1 MTRRYFLRCVILSD
15 ILFFSLVAG
24 QSPRYELRGQK
35 VSLKPDIPGRPE
47 NILWKRNGNKV
58 VEFNGQEQ
66 EAYGQY
72 ENRVSLDWH
81 TAELEITDLRF
92 EDSGDYE
99 LEVYMNKKL
108 STSLHKLEVIDRV
121 AKPNISCEMNDGGSS
136 NKSGTLLCTAEPRQ
150 PQSLMKFEWHVERG
164 KVQPGTTLTIS
175 LGDEYDD
182 EVYICEVRNPLSEET
197 TKFTAKDCYPENNS
211 VLIGVLIGI
220 AVLSLFVMGLGIFCC
235 KQHNK
240 VCFAKGNR
248 QDSEQPGA
256 TEGSDERE
264 VLIDRTPT
272 RPSSQRLIQGSVRN
286 KVELFESSFRGGRLP
301 ISFPAEKNKDENEET
316 GPPPSTPHSES
327 HSPLDPSNAA
337 TNDKGDADAEQLSEL
352 AEEVLQHH
360 DSSDSEKE
368 NELKPADVS
377 TKTMSPLEL
386 SSASEHQDSEKDEEG
401 KSPPANVVTPVP
413 KPRSQLPQN
422 SPNIAPEGTTGGQKE
437 DANSNQVNGE
447 TDTSGVGE
455 GNESGASGEDEN
467 LSPVSE
473 QKDSETTQHDQDPNL
488 TQSETH
494 TSEDNQQE
502 MDKQSGSEGNSE
514 EPDLYSASSHQPQSS
529 TPTKP
534 DNRSNDTFQESP
546 DVAHEKPGQQGE
558 GETTKESE
566 ESGESEDDNV
576 QDKK

>member
-316 GPPPSTPHSES
+316 GPPPSTPH
-327 HSPLDPSNAA
+327 N
-337 TNDKGDADAEQLSEL
+337 
-352 AEEVLQHH
+352 
-360 DSSDSEKE
+360 
-368 NELKPADVS
+368 
-377 TKTMSPLEL
+377 
-386 SSASEHQDSEKDEEG
+386 SEKDEEG